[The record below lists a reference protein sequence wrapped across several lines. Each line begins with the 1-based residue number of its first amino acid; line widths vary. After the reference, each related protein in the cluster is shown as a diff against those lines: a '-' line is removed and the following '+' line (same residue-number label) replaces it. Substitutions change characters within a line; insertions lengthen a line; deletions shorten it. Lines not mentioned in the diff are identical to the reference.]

1 MNKSRKARKG
11 GPLLWQLKLRLKRMK
26 RRLDADLSAMEVKL
40 VAAEASSEDVRNS
53 APTREALQAA
63 RQALASHDNCLITA
77 HPDQPRSEVTG
88 WTTDF
93 QRELQ
98 LLDVAIGLTTAN
110 PLSLGPVAQALGERS
125 GSATGLQA
133 GISPPDPVARL

>member
-1 MNKSRKARKG
+1 MNKPRKARKC
-11 GPLLWQLKLRLKRMK
+11 GPLLWQLKLRLKRME
-26 RRLDADLSAMEVKL
+26 RRLDADLSAMRAKL
-40 VAAEASSEDVRNS
+40 AVTEAASEDVRKND
-53 APTREALQAA
+53 PTREALQAA
-63 RQALASHDNCLITA
+63 RQALASHNNCLITDR
-77 HPDQPRSEVTG
+77 PDRPCSEVTG

-133 GISPPDPVARL
+133 GISLPDPVARL